1 MIVRLEGRLLSS
13 RPPFIVVDAAGVG
26 YGVELP
32 VQAFENL
39 PAEGETVVVLTHLVV
54 RDDAHTLYGF
64 LAEADRQL
72 FRQLLKV
79 TGIGPRMAM
88 TILSGASA
96 ADFALMIEAGDTQSL
111 TRLPGIGKKTAERL
125 ILEMRGKISDLVGQG
140 AGAPAKASA
149 DAEARAGL
157 EALGYSASE
166 AMKMVR
172 AVADSDLS
180 AEALIRAA
188 LKEKMQS

>member
-1 MIVRLEGRLLSS
+1 MIVRLEGKLLSS

-125 ILEMRGKISDLVGQG
+125 ILEMRGKISDLAGQG
-140 AGAPAKASA
+140 AGVPAKASA

>member
-1 MIVRLEGRLLSS
+1 MIVRLEGRLLTS

-39 PAEGETVVVLTHLVV
+39 PAEGET
-54 RDDAHTLYGF
+54 
-64 LAEADRQL
+64 QL
-72 FRQLLKV
+72 CRQLLKV

>member
-54 RDDAHTLYGF
+54 RDDAHTLSGF

-72 FRQLLKV
+72 FRQLPTV
-79 TGIGPRMAM
+79 TGIEPSMAM
-88 TILSGASA
+88 TSISAASA
-96 ADFALMIEAGDTQSL
+96 ADFRS
-111 TRLPGIGKKTAERL
+111 
-125 ILEMRGKISDLVGQG
+125 
-140 AGAPAKASA
+140 
-149 DAEARAGL
+149 
-157 EALGYSASE
+157 
-166 AMKMVR
+166 
-172 AVADSDLS
+172 
-180 AEALIRAA
+180 
-188 LKEKMQS
+188 